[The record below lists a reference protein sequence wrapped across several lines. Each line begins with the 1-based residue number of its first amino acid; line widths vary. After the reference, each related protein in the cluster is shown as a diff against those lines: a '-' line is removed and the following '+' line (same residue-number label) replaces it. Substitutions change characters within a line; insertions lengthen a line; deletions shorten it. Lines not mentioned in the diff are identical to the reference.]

1 MRRAERRRGE
11 KGGGVPGFR
20 FSVPVLDGVAEG
32 TVTRKDGEGSRLRN
46 SIFAAEML
54 RRLRGSEAVKKSRV
68 AGIASARRPAA
79 RRADEAM
86 LGHRGGGATKQ
97 MASSRRKTGRS
108 GFFHSLSG

>member
-1 MRRAERRRGE
+1 MTRANH
-11 KGGGVPGFR
+11 GV
-20 FSVPVLDGVAEG
+20 
-32 TVTRKDGEGSRLRN
+32 
-46 SIFAAEML
+46 L

-68 AGIASARRPAA
+68 AGIASGRRPAA

-108 GFFHSLSG
+108 GFFHSLSARLNVGPTLSRRGPAGEPALRNVAAPRARL